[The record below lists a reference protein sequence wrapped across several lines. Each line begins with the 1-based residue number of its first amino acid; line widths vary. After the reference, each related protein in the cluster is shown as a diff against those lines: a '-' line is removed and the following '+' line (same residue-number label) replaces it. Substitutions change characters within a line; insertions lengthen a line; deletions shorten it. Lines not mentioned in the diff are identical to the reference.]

1 MSKVISAR
9 VSDDTF
15 AILDRLAAGQDR
27 SRAWV
32 TARLLDE
39 AAQRALEMEA
49 FVAQGLE
56 DRDAGRTLPHDDMIA
71 RLKARH
77 LGPSSN

>member
-27 SRAWV
+27 SRAWI
-32 TARLLDE
+32 TARLLDD
-39 AAQRALEMEA
+39 AAQRAVEMEA
-49 FVAQGLE
+49 FVAQGIA
-56 DRDAGRTLPHDDMIA
+56 DRDAGRTVSHEDMVA
-71 RLKARH
+71 SLKARY
-77 LGPSSN
+77 LGLSSN

>member
-1 MSKVISAR
+1 MSKVVSAR

-15 AILDRLAAGQDR
+15 EILDRLAAGQDR

-39 AAQRALEMEA
+39 AARRAVELDA
-49 FVAQGLE
+49 FVQQGIDDSE
-56 DRDAGRTLPHDDMIA
+56 SGRVTDHDEMIA
-71 RLKARH
+71 GLKARH
-77 LGPSSN
+77 LDRAGQ

>member
-32 TARLLDE
+32 TARLLDD

-49 FVAQGLE
+49 FE